1 MADPTELLEEYGEED
16 DAVCSQGDLLDFQ
29 QAILDLCAEN
39 ADLPLIGLIG
49 ALHTAAH
56 VLTSTAFDV
65 SDDELD
71 EGEEIDE
78 ELLGGDGPLAVSY
91 AVDDDTDEG

>member
-1 MADPTELLEEYGEED
+1 MADPTDLLEEYGEED

-39 ADLPLIGLIG
+39 TDLPIIGLIG

-56 VLTSTAFDV
+56 VLTTTAFDL
-65 SDDELD
+65 SGDELA
-71 EGEEIDE
+71 EEEDAE
-78 ELLGGDGPLAVSY
+78 DDGPLAVSY
-91 AVDDDTDEG
+91 AVDDEPGED